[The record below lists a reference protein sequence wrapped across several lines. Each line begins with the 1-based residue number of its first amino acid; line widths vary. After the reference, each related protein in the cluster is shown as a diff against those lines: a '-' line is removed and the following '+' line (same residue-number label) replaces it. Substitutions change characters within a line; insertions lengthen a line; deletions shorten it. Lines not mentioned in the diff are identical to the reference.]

1 MCGIIGYIGKK
12 NAVPIL
18 IQGLERLEYRGYDSV
33 GICLKTNHHLEVLKR
48 KGKVSQ
54 FKKIPEL
61 KNLSGSIGIGHC
73 LSPDTLIQ
81 IADGRII
88 PISRMDE
95 RDKIFSLNLKTQKL
109 ESAQVRIFKHK
120 SPRYLYYLRTSFSD
134 LKCTGEH
141 KMFVFSEG
149 KVIEKKVADISK
161 NDKLIIPERVK
172 IKGKKIK
179 FKQIFVKRYYKISEE
194 INSLIQSR
202 LKEKNLLMSAVSTQ
216 TGITSAYIDH
226 IIRNDRNFREDQLGK
241 FLPFLQIKFPSK
253 EFIPQNTIHG
263 KFITLPKES
272 SAELMQIIGYFL
284 GDGTAQPK
292 MIRFKDTDKE
302 VLKVYQNSIKKVFNV
317 QGRVVPQKETIAY
330 LLEVN
335 SVYLSKWLKENI
347 VLRKRE
353 FLEEIGKLPEE
364 EIAAFLRGIFDAE
377 GCVGLG
383 AGQVSL
389 GLTDKDIVKL
399 SQFLLL
405 RFGIVSSTY
414 KTDRKEEN
422 WNTFYRLLFSNYI
435 SFKKFLEK
443 INFSSRIKSEKLK
456 FLINKRAKRHLS
468 FKKEIQNSDI
478 VFQKILEI
486 KKIKSSTDYLYDLEV
501 NPNSNFFAN
510 GLLSHNSRWSTH
522 GVPSR
527 RNAHPHLDCKGE
539 IAIVHN
545 GIIENY
551 QTLKDL
557 LQKEGHVFLSE
568 TDSEVIA
575 HLIEK
580 FYQGNLEKAVI
591 KTLGLLEGAFGLAI
605 LHQDENRIIAVRKGS
620 PLIIG
625 VGNGEMFVASDASA
639 ILKYTKKVVY
649 MKDGQIAD
657 IYRNKFTIKNFKG
670 EEVEK
675 KVKEIKWSIGQL
687 EKKGF
692 KHFMLKEIFEQPES
706 LRNAL
711 RGRIKQGKIKLSLN
725 IDIKSIKRI
734 IIVSCGTSWHS
745 GLIAKYL
752 IEKFAQ
758 VPVEVDYASEFRY
771 RNPIIK
777 KGDVVIGIS
786 QSGETADT
794 LEALREAKK
803 QGAGTL
809 GIINVVGSTISR
821 EVDSGIFLHAGPE
834 IGVASTK
841 AFTSQ
846 LATLTLLALYLR
858 QEKGLKINRHILTEI
873 ENIPLKVKRIFKD
886 KEKIKQIAQKFKNSK
901 GFLFLGRGVNF
912 PIALEGALKLKE
924 ISYIYA
930 EGYPSG
936 EMKHGPIALIDK
948 DTPVVFLATKS
959 YTYEKIMSNIQEIKA
974 RRGKVI
980 AIANETDR
988 RINKFADYVI
998 RISETEECLSPILN
1012 VIPLQLLAY
1021 YMADLKGLDADKPK
1035 HLAKSVTV
1043 E

>member
-12 NAVPIL
+12 NAVPVL

-33 GICLKTNHHLEVLKR
+33 GICLKANHHLDMLKR

-54 FKKIPEL
+54 FKRIPEL
-61 KNLSGSIGIGHC
+61 KDLSGNIGIGH
-73 LSPDTLIQ
+73 
-81 IADGRII
+81 
-88 PISRMDE
+88 
-95 RDKIFSLNLKTQKL
+95 
-109 ESAQVRIFKHK
+109 
-120 SPRYLYYLRTSFSD
+120 
-134 LKCTGEH
+134 
-141 KMFVFSEG
+141 
-149 KVIEKKVADISK
+149 
-161 NDKLIIPERVK
+161 
-172 IKGKKIK
+172 
-179 FKQIFVKRYYKISEE
+179 
-194 INSLIQSR
+194 
-202 LKEKNLLMSAVSTQ
+202 
-216 TGITSAYIDH
+216 
-226 IIRNDRNFREDQLGK
+226 
-241 FLPFLQIKFPSK
+241 
-253 EFIPQNTIHG
+253 
-263 KFITLPKES
+263 
-272 SAELMQIIGYFL
+272 
-284 GDGTAQPK
+284 
-292 MIRFKDTDKE
+292 
-302 VLKVYQNSIKKVFNV
+302 
-317 QGRVVPQKETIAY
+317 
-330 LLEVN
+330 
-335 SVYLSKWLKENI
+335 
-347 VLRKRE
+347 
-353 FLEEIGKLPEE
+353 
-364 EIAAFLRGIFDAE
+364 
-377 GCVGLG
+377 
-383 AGQVSL
+383 
-389 GLTDKDIVKL
+389 
-399 SQFLLL
+399 
-405 RFGIVSSTY
+405 
-414 KTDRKEEN
+414 
-422 WNTFYRLLFSNYI
+422 
-435 SFKKFLEK
+435 
-443 INFSSRIKSEKLK
+443 
-456 FLINKRAKRHLS
+456 
-468 FKKEIQNSDI
+468 
-478 VFQKILEI
+478 
-486 KKIKSSTDYLYDLEV
+486 
-501 NPNSNFFAN
+501 
-510 GLLSHNSRWSTH
+510 SRWSSH
-522 GVPSR
+522 GVSSR

-539 IAIVHN
+539 IAVVHN

-568 TDSEVIA
+568 TDTEVIP

-580 FYQGNLEKAVI
+580 FYQGDLEKAVI
-591 KTLGLLEGAFGLAI
+591 KTLEFLEGAFGLAI
-605 LHQDENRIIAVRKGS
+605 LHKDENRIITVRKGS

-675 KVKEIKWSIGQL
+675 KVKEIKWTINQL

-692 KHFMLKEIFEQPES
+692 KYFMLKEILEQPES
-706 LRNAL
+706 LKNAL
-711 RGRIKQGKIKLSLN
+711 RGRVKKGKIKLSLN
-725 IDIKSIKRI
+725 IDVKSIKRI

-758 VPVEVDYASEFRY
+758 IPVEVDYASEFRY

-777 KGDVVIGIS
+777 KGDVVVGIS

-846 LATLTLLALYLR
+846 LMTLTLLALYLR

-873 ENIPLKVKRIFKD
+873 ENIPLKVKKIFKD
-886 KEKIKQIAQKFKNSK
+886 KEKIKQIAKKFKNSK

-924 ISYIYA
+924 ISYIHA

-948 DTPVVFLATKS
+948 DMPVVFLATNGS
-959 YTYEKIMSNIQEIKA
+959 TYEKIMSNIQEVKA
-974 RRGKVI
+974 RKGKVI
-980 AIANETDR
+980 AIMDKDDKKIRKFVDYIIKVPET
-988 RINKFADYVI
+988 KEY
-998 RISETEECLSPILN
+998 LSPILN
-1012 VIPLQLLAY
+1012 VVPLQLLAY
-1021 YMADLKGLDADKPK
+1021 YIADFRKCDVDKPRN
-1035 HLAKSVTV
+1035 LAKAVSV

>member
-61 KNLSGSIGIGHC
+61 KNLSGSIGIGH
-73 LSPDTLIQ
+73 
-81 IADGRII
+81 
-88 PISRMDE
+88 
-95 RDKIFSLNLKTQKL
+95 
-109 ESAQVRIFKHK
+109 
-120 SPRYLYYLRTSFSD
+120 
-134 LKCTGEH
+134 
-141 KMFVFSEG
+141 
-149 KVIEKKVADISK
+149 
-161 NDKLIIPERVK
+161 
-172 IKGKKIK
+172 
-179 FKQIFVKRYYKISEE
+179 
-194 INSLIQSR
+194 
-202 LKEKNLLMSAVSTQ
+202 
-216 TGITSAYIDH
+216 
-226 IIRNDRNFREDQLGK
+226 
-241 FLPFLQIKFPSK
+241 
-253 EFIPQNTIHG
+253 
-263 KFITLPKES
+263 
-272 SAELMQIIGYFL
+272 
-284 GDGTAQPK
+284 
-292 MIRFKDTDKE
+292 
-302 VLKVYQNSIKKVFNV
+302 
-317 QGRVVPQKETIAY
+317 
-330 LLEVN
+330 
-335 SVYLSKWLKENI
+335 
-347 VLRKRE
+347 
-353 FLEEIGKLPEE
+353 
-364 EIAAFLRGIFDAE
+364 
-377 GCVGLG
+377 
-383 AGQVSL
+383 
-389 GLTDKDIVKL
+389 
-399 SQFLLL
+399 
-405 RFGIVSSTY
+405 
-414 KTDRKEEN
+414 
-422 WNTFYRLLFSNYI
+422 
-435 SFKKFLEK
+435 
-443 INFSSRIKSEKLK
+443 
-456 FLINKRAKRHLS
+456 
-468 FKKEIQNSDI
+468 
-478 VFQKILEI
+478 
-486 KKIKSSTDYLYDLEV
+486 
-501 NPNSNFFAN
+501 
-510 GLLSHNSRWSTH
+510 SRWSTH

>member
-61 KNLSGSIGIGHC
+61 KNLSGSIGIGH
-73 LSPDTLIQ
+73 
-81 IADGRII
+81 
-88 PISRMDE
+88 
-95 RDKIFSLNLKTQKL
+95 
-109 ESAQVRIFKHK
+109 
-120 SPRYLYYLRTSFSD
+120 
-134 LKCTGEH
+134 
-141 KMFVFSEG
+141 
-149 KVIEKKVADISK
+149 
-161 NDKLIIPERVK
+161 
-172 IKGKKIK
+172 
-179 FKQIFVKRYYKISEE
+179 
-194 INSLIQSR
+194 
-202 LKEKNLLMSAVSTQ
+202 
-216 TGITSAYIDH
+216 
-226 IIRNDRNFREDQLGK
+226 
-241 FLPFLQIKFPSK
+241 
-253 EFIPQNTIHG
+253 
-263 KFITLPKES
+263 
-272 SAELMQIIGYFL
+272 
-284 GDGTAQPK
+284 
-292 MIRFKDTDKE
+292 
-302 VLKVYQNSIKKVFNV
+302 
-317 QGRVVPQKETIAY
+317 
-330 LLEVN
+330 
-335 SVYLSKWLKENI
+335 
-347 VLRKRE
+347 
-353 FLEEIGKLPEE
+353 
-364 EIAAFLRGIFDAE
+364 
-377 GCVGLG
+377 
-383 AGQVSL
+383 
-389 GLTDKDIVKL
+389 
-399 SQFLLL
+399 
-405 RFGIVSSTY
+405 
-414 KTDRKEEN
+414 
-422 WNTFYRLLFSNYI
+422 
-435 SFKKFLEK
+435 
-443 INFSSRIKSEKLK
+443 
-456 FLINKRAKRHLS
+456 
-468 FKKEIQNSDI
+468 
-478 VFQKILEI
+478 
-486 KKIKSSTDYLYDLEV
+486 
-501 NPNSNFFAN
+501 
-510 GLLSHNSRWSTH
+510 SRWSTH

-568 TDSEVIA
+568 TDTEVIS

>member
-61 KNLSGSIGIGHC
+61 KNLSGSIGIGH
-73 LSPDTLIQ
+73 
-81 IADGRII
+81 
-88 PISRMDE
+88 
-95 RDKIFSLNLKTQKL
+95 
-109 ESAQVRIFKHK
+109 
-120 SPRYLYYLRTSFSD
+120 
-134 LKCTGEH
+134 
-141 KMFVFSEG
+141 
-149 KVIEKKVADISK
+149 
-161 NDKLIIPERVK
+161 
-172 IKGKKIK
+172 
-179 FKQIFVKRYYKISEE
+179 
-194 INSLIQSR
+194 
-202 LKEKNLLMSAVSTQ
+202 
-216 TGITSAYIDH
+216 
-226 IIRNDRNFREDQLGK
+226 
-241 FLPFLQIKFPSK
+241 
-253 EFIPQNTIHG
+253 
-263 KFITLPKES
+263 
-272 SAELMQIIGYFL
+272 
-284 GDGTAQPK
+284 
-292 MIRFKDTDKE
+292 
-302 VLKVYQNSIKKVFNV
+302 
-317 QGRVVPQKETIAY
+317 
-330 LLEVN
+330 
-335 SVYLSKWLKENI
+335 
-347 VLRKRE
+347 
-353 FLEEIGKLPEE
+353 
-364 EIAAFLRGIFDAE
+364 
-377 GCVGLG
+377 
-383 AGQVSL
+383 
-389 GLTDKDIVKL
+389 
-399 SQFLLL
+399 
-405 RFGIVSSTY
+405 
-414 KTDRKEEN
+414 
-422 WNTFYRLLFSNYI
+422 
-435 SFKKFLEK
+435 
-443 INFSSRIKSEKLK
+443 
-456 FLINKRAKRHLS
+456 
-468 FKKEIQNSDI
+468 
-478 VFQKILEI
+478 
-486 KKIKSSTDYLYDLEV
+486 
-501 NPNSNFFAN
+501 
-510 GLLSHNSRWSTH
+510 SRWSTH

-758 VPVEVDYASEFRY
+758 IPVEVDYASEFRY

>member
-33 GICLKTNHHLEVLKR
+33 GICVKTNHHLEVLKR

-54 FKKIPEL
+54 FKQIPEL
-61 KNLSGSIGIGHC
+61 KDLSGNIGIGH
-73 LSPDTLIQ
+73 
-81 IADGRII
+81 
-88 PISRMDE
+88 
-95 RDKIFSLNLKTQKL
+95 
-109 ESAQVRIFKHK
+109 
-120 SPRYLYYLRTSFSD
+120 
-134 LKCTGEH
+134 
-141 KMFVFSEG
+141 
-149 KVIEKKVADISK
+149 
-161 NDKLIIPERVK
+161 
-172 IKGKKIK
+172 
-179 FKQIFVKRYYKISEE
+179 
-194 INSLIQSR
+194 
-202 LKEKNLLMSAVSTQ
+202 
-216 TGITSAYIDH
+216 
-226 IIRNDRNFREDQLGK
+226 
-241 FLPFLQIKFPSK
+241 
-253 EFIPQNTIHG
+253 
-263 KFITLPKES
+263 
-272 SAELMQIIGYFL
+272 
-284 GDGTAQPK
+284 
-292 MIRFKDTDKE
+292 
-302 VLKVYQNSIKKVFNV
+302 
-317 QGRVVPQKETIAY
+317 
-330 LLEVN
+330 
-335 SVYLSKWLKENI
+335 
-347 VLRKRE
+347 
-353 FLEEIGKLPEE
+353 
-364 EIAAFLRGIFDAE
+364 
-377 GCVGLG
+377 
-383 AGQVSL
+383 
-389 GLTDKDIVKL
+389 
-399 SQFLLL
+399 
-405 RFGIVSSTY
+405 
-414 KTDRKEEN
+414 
-422 WNTFYRLLFSNYI
+422 
-435 SFKKFLEK
+435 
-443 INFSSRIKSEKLK
+443 
-456 FLINKRAKRHLS
+456 
-468 FKKEIQNSDI
+468 
-478 VFQKILEI
+478 
-486 KKIKSSTDYLYDLEV
+486 
-501 NPNSNFFAN
+501 
-510 GLLSHNSRWSTH
+510 SRWATH

-527 RNAHPHLDCKGE
+527 RNAHPHLDCKKE

-551 QTLKDL
+551 QTLKNL

-591 KTLGLLEGAFGLAI
+591 KTLELLEGAFGLAI
-605 LHQDENRIIAVRKGS
+605 LHKDENRIIAVRKGS

-625 VGNGEMFVASDASA
+625 VGDGEMFVASDASA

-657 IYRNKFTIKNFKG
+657 IYRNKFKVKNFKG

-675 KVKEIKWSIGQL
+675 KVKEIKWTINQL

-692 KHFMLKEIFEQPES
+692 KHFMLKEILEQPES

-711 RGRIKQGKIKLSLN
+711 RGRIKQGQIKLSLN
-725 IDIKSIKRI
+725 VDVKSIKRI

-758 VPVEVDYASEFRY
+758 IPIEVDYASEFRY

-777 KGDVVIGIS
+777 KGDIVVGIS

-794 LEALREAKK
+794 LEALREAKR

-846 LATLTLLALYLR
+846 LMTLTLLSLYLR

-886 KEKIKQIAQKFKNSK
+886 KEKIKQIAQKFKDSK

-924 ISYIYA
+924 ISYIHA

-936 EMKHGPIALIDK
+936 EMKHGPIALIDR
-948 DTPVVFLATKS
+948 DMPIVFLATNS
-959 YTYEKIMSNIQEIKA
+959 STYDKIMSNIQEVKA
-974 RRGKVI
+974 RKGKVI
-980 AIANETDR
+980 AIMDKDDKKMRKFVDYIIKVPET
-988 RINKFADYVI
+988 KEY
-998 RISETEECLSPILN
+998 LSPILN
-1012 VIPLQLLAY
+1012 VIPLQLLSY
-1021 YMADLKGLDADKPK
+1021 YIADFRRCDIDHPR
-1035 HLAKSVTV
+1035 HLAKCVTV

>member
-54 FKKIPEL
+54 FKRIPEL
-61 KNLSGSIGIGHC
+61 KNLSGNIGIGH
-73 LSPDTLIQ
+73 
-81 IADGRII
+81 
-88 PISRMDE
+88 
-95 RDKIFSLNLKTQKL
+95 
-109 ESAQVRIFKHK
+109 
-120 SPRYLYYLRTSFSD
+120 
-134 LKCTGEH
+134 
-141 KMFVFSEG
+141 
-149 KVIEKKVADISK
+149 
-161 NDKLIIPERVK
+161 
-172 IKGKKIK
+172 
-179 FKQIFVKRYYKISEE
+179 
-194 INSLIQSR
+194 
-202 LKEKNLLMSAVSTQ
+202 
-216 TGITSAYIDH
+216 
-226 IIRNDRNFREDQLGK
+226 
-241 FLPFLQIKFPSK
+241 
-253 EFIPQNTIHG
+253 
-263 KFITLPKES
+263 
-272 SAELMQIIGYFL
+272 
-284 GDGTAQPK
+284 
-292 MIRFKDTDKE
+292 
-302 VLKVYQNSIKKVFNV
+302 
-317 QGRVVPQKETIAY
+317 
-330 LLEVN
+330 
-335 SVYLSKWLKENI
+335 
-347 VLRKRE
+347 
-353 FLEEIGKLPEE
+353 
-364 EIAAFLRGIFDAE
+364 
-377 GCVGLG
+377 
-383 AGQVSL
+383 
-389 GLTDKDIVKL
+389 
-399 SQFLLL
+399 
-405 RFGIVSSTY
+405 
-414 KTDRKEEN
+414 
-422 WNTFYRLLFSNYI
+422 
-435 SFKKFLEK
+435 
-443 INFSSRIKSEKLK
+443 
-456 FLINKRAKRHLS
+456 
-468 FKKEIQNSDI
+468 
-478 VFQKILEI
+478 
-486 KKIKSSTDYLYDLEV
+486 
-501 NPNSNFFAN
+501 
-510 GLLSHNSRWSTH
+510 SRWSTH

-551 QTLKDL
+551 QTLKEL
-557 LQKEGHVFLSE
+557 LQKEGHTFLSE
-568 TDSEVIA
+568 TDSEVIV

-591 KTLGLLEGAFGLAI
+591 KTLELLEGAFGLAI
-605 LHQDENRIIAVRKGS
+605 LHKDENRIIAVRKGS

-657 IYRNKFTIKNFKG
+657 IYRNKFTIKDFKG
-670 EEVEK
+670 QEVEK
-675 KVKEIKWSIGQL
+675 KVKEIKWTINQL

-692 KHFMLKEIFEQPES
+692 KHFMLKEMLEQPES

-758 VPVEVDYASEFRY
+758 IPVEVDYASEFRY

-803 QGAGTL
+803 QGVGTL
-809 GIINVVGSTISR
+809 GVINVVGSTISR

-846 LATLTLLALYLR
+846 LMTLTLLALYLR

-873 ENIPLKVKRIFKD
+873 ESIPLKVKRIFKD
-886 KEKIKQIAQKFKNSK
+886 KEKIKQIAKKFKDSK
-901 GFLFLGRGVNF
+901 GFLFLGRGINF

-924 ISYIYA
+924 ISYIHA

-936 EMKHGPIALIDK
+936 EIKHGPIALIDK
-948 DTPVVFLATKS
+948 DMPIVFLATNS
-959 YTYEKIMSNIQEIKA
+959 STYDKIMSNIQEVKA
-974 RRGKVI
+974 RKGKVI
-980 AIANETDR
+980 AIMDKDDKKIRKFVDYTIKVPET
-988 RINKFADYVI
+988 KEY
-998 RISETEECLSPILN
+998 LSPILN

-1021 YMADLKGLDADKPK
+1021 YTADFRGCDVDHPR
-1035 HLAKSVTV
+1035 HLAKCVTV